1 MKHLLKVMSICALA
15 ATGVNSAA
23 VLQSN
28 PFENTLRKR
37 QSGGQNSLQV
47 DLGYSVYV
55 GVQNST
61 IGINTFKG

>member
-1 MKHLLKVMSICALA
+1 MKHLLKFISICALV
-15 ATGVNSAA
+15 ATGVNSVT

-28 PFENTLRKR
+28 PFENALGKR
-37 QSGGQNSLQV
+37 QSGGQNSLEV

-61 IGINTFKG
+61 TGINTFKG